1 MKKQNQTK
9 KLTGVIS
16 VSSRGTGYV
25 PLEGFEQDIEI
36 PTEELNTALHG
47 DLVEIALGKRERGRK
62 TGKVLRVIE
71 RAKTEFVGTLM
82 RENGSW
88 LLKADDRRLYTKILI
103 PHPPNNAEEGLKAL
117 VALLKWDNPKNAPEG
132 SIKEVLGPKGLHS
145 VEMHAIVLEH
155 GFATN
160 FPEEVL
166 AEAKELGQFRKIPL
180 AEIARRRDFREI
192 TTFTIDPIDA
202 KDFDDAL
209 SVRALSDGTTEVGIH
224 IADVSHYVK
233 PGTALD
239 REALKRATSIY
250 LVDRTI
256 PMLPETL
263 SNDLCSLNPD
273 EDKLTFSAVF
283 TLDKRGRVLTRWF
296 GETVINSNKRF
307 TYEEAQAILNAKS
320 GLYHPELETL
330 NLLAY
335 ALRAE
340 RAKAGS
346 INFDQDEI
354 KFKLDPEGRPLGVYR
369 KERLATNLLIE
380 DFMLLANREIA
391 EFVYTHA
398 KKKGVRDRAFIY
410 RIHGVPKADRL
421 EELEVFLRAIG
432 YELRSH
438 SKTVTPHD
446 FNTLF
451 KQIEGTPEENL
462 IKVATIRS
470 MAKAVYSTKNVGH
483 FGLAFKY
490 YTNFTSPIRRY
501 PDIMVH
507 RIMRHHVSGTNI
519 PEYELASYESIAIAA
534 SEREVEAAEA
544 ERDSIKYKQVE
555 FMQGNVGKT
564 FEAIVSG
571 VAEWGIYVEEVETK
585 AEGLVRMRA
594 LGSDYF
600 VLDKKN
606 YRVVGERT
614 KKTYSLGDRLRV
626 KLVSADLDTRTI
638 DWSLA

>member
-1 MKKQNQTK
+1 MKKQ
-9 KLTGVIS
+9 TGVIS

-25 PLEGFEQDIEI
+25 PLEGFEKDIEI
-36 PTEELNTALHG
+36 SAEELNTALHG
-47 DLVEIALGKRERGRK
+47 DLVEIALLKRERGRK

-71 RAKTEFVGTLM
+71 RAKTEFVGALV
-82 RENGSW
+82 RENGTW
-88 LLKADDRRLYTKILI
+88 LLKADDRRMYTKIRI
-103 PHPPNNAEEGLKAL
+103 PHPPNNVGEGLKAL
-117 VALLKWDNPKNAPEG
+117 VALETWNNPKNTPEG
-132 SIKEVLGPKGLHS
+132 NIKEVLGPKGEHA

-166 AEAKELGQFRKIPL
+166 AEAKELGQFRKIPPE
-180 AEIARRRDFREI
+180 EIARRRDFREI
-192 TTFTIDPIDA
+192 TTFTIDPVDA

-209 SVRALSDGTTEVGIH
+209 SVRTLSDGTVEVGIH

-233 PGTALD
+233 PGTTLD
-239 REALKRATSIY
+239 REARKRATSIY

-256 PMLPETL
+256 PMLPEIL
-263 SNDLCSLNPD
+263 SNDICSLNPN

-296 GETVINSNKRF
+296 GETIINSNKRF
-307 TYEEAQAILNAKS
+307 TYEEAQAILDAKS
-320 GLYHPELETL
+320 GLHHPELETL
-330 NLLAY
+330 NSLAY

-340 RAKAGS
+340 RARAGS

-354 KFKLDPEGRPLGVYR
+354 KFKLDPEGRPLGVYK

-438 SKTVTPHD
+438 SKTVTPHYIR
-446 FNTLF
+446 TLF

-544 ERDSIKYKQVE
+544 ERDSIKYNQAE
-555 FMQGNVGKT
+555 FMPGNVGKT